1 VAFVLHKTLVLKVI
15 EIELFRSKAFPK
27 ASIFG
32 PESHGPNVAEKLAF
46 LVQKLA
52 FVIQ

>member
-1 VAFVLHKTLVLKVI
+1 MAFVLHKTMVLEVV
-15 EIELFRSKAFPK
+15 EIKHFLPKAFPK

-46 LVQKLA
+46 LVQM
-52 FVIQ
+52 